1 MRGSWRDD
9 EMADT
14 KCSESRQDMDMTR
27 AREEAMCGARGD
39 RFGVTDTPLRE
50 GLPRAT
56 ARPTLHGIDD
66 GPVEAADETVV
77 NSCGESLPT
86 VCAPSTSSAILSY
99 NGNGFLQY
107 GFASGCFCNR

>member
-56 ARPTLHGIDD
+56 ARPTVSAEPGA
-66 GPVEAADETVV
+66 VRV
-77 NSCGESLPT
+77 GEF
-86 VCAPSTSSAILSY
+86 
-99 NGNGFLQY
+99 GKEWKG
-107 GFASGCFCNR
+107 G

>member
-56 ARPTLHGIDD
+56 ARPTLHLPGGRNLDRPRSSLFVGLLGINVDMRAVLSHSNEVVAIEKARDWD
-66 GPVEAADETVV
+66 GSP
-77 NSCGESLPT
+77 
-86 VCAPSTSSAILSY
+86 
-99 NGNGFLQY
+99 
-107 GFASGCFCNR
+107 